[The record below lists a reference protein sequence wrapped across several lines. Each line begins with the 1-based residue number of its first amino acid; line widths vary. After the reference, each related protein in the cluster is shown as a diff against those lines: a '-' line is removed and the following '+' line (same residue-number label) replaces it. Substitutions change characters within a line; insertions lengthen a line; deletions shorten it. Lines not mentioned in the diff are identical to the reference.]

1 MRGDPK
7 RLMTADQFEKELVED
22 ATRELRNRGYLVI
35 EPRNIRRAYLLELA
49 ESVKVRPGYLEA
61 DGLRDPD
68 NPCPAFLRGEPKLI
82 DSGCDGDG
90 HYLCRKCTHWKG
102 KSDD

>member
-22 ATRELRNRGYLVI
+22 ATRNLQARGFLVI
-35 EPRNIRRAYLLELA
+35 EPRNVRSKYLIKLA
-49 ESVKVRPGYLEA
+49 ESMREKPGVLEA

-68 NPCPAFLRGEPKLI
+68 NPCGHFVLGEPGLI
-82 DSGCDGDG
+82 PSACTGDG
-90 HYLCRKCTHWKG
+90 HYLCRKCKLLTEEA
-102 KSDD
+102 DD